1 MINELYRLTEAL
13 DQANIKIEHTHPKY
27 KLIPKV
33 TKKAPC
39 VHIIFDSGH
48 IYKVDNID
56 EEMATQIRKYG
67 SNQGTFPALNLAPL
81 YRLQEEAEKKA
92 VSDLIEEKSTDF
104 DIEKIRE
111 FCRVNNWGQKFRN
124 KYRISMQDV
133 PRELTGLFQKRGIK
147 FPALEV
153 LIEEIENFADPEL
166 LHAKLA
172 QAAFTMLEQKKG
184 ITLALQILFYPE
196 KASKSVEED
205 YGTLSV
211 VLDCR
216 KLINQGLSVAVASFT
231 STLNQKLLE
240 ADTEEKKET
249 AVKEMDAFGQNFVPI
264 EEPMPTVKLAAGFEV
279 SLRTMFRGQPCQ
291 SRYGRIENA
300 TYPISKDMRLKLQSA
315 LTWMSDIKHKD
326 ITWISTDKDE
336 ALFAYPEN
344 LRENMYS
351 MVSFCRRRNTP
362 EEKADGAV
370 KDKISKKSEFEAVAK
385 GFINEL
391 CKTKQPGTDPMTE
404 RIQYFVLRK
413 LDKARTK
420 VVYTYNTSP
429 MQIEHCSE
437 QWSMGCRNLPRFFFG
452 QPATLFP
459 LEVSGILNQIWKQ
472 DGKPSTDK
480 FKPIPRYHGM
490 QLLFGEELPVVRRDL
505 FILMN
510 NVANRGP
517 YLGKS
522 KIARRGYNSTQIMLL
537 RQTQNVLALMG
548 LLLYQLGIR
557 KENYMQEFPYLFG
570 QMLKVSD
577 DLHEM
582 YCKVMRGNDV
592 PNALAGSGLYAAGA
606 EQPYRTLSVLGQRMI
621 PYIEWAKSYRGK
633 GILKKDEESWRAGWY
648 LSLYEKIA
656 TKLYKAW
663 GSKTRFNEEEKA
675 QYFIGYLA
683 EYPKVG
689 KAAGQQDGEEVL
701 NIISETEDA
710 TWEKTNDHEGGNQN
724 G

>member
-13 DQANIKIEHTHPKY
+13 EQANIETERTHPKY

-39 VHIIFDSGH
+39 VHIVFDGGH
-48 IYKVDNID
+48 IYKVENI
-56 EEMATQIRKYG
+56 EKEMAAQIRKYG

-81 YRLQEEAEKKA
+81 YRLGDETEKKM
-92 VSDLIEEKSTDF
+92 VSDLIEGKSTGY
-104 DIEKIRE
+104 DIEIIHE
-111 FCRVNNWGQKFRN
+111 FCRTNNWGGKFRN
-124 KYRISMQDV
+124 KYRISMQDI
-133 PRELTGLFQKRGIK
+133 PRELAGLFQKNEIK
-147 FPALEV
+147 FPAFDD
-153 LIEEIENFADPEL
+153 LIGEIQFFADPEL
-166 LHAKLA
+166 LHAELA

-184 ITLALQILFYPE
+184 IALALQILFYPE
-196 KASKSVEED
+196 KAEKSVEED

-216 KLINQGLSVAVASFT
+216 KLMNQGVSVAAASFT
-231 STLNQKLLE
+231 SMMNQKLLE
-240 ADTEEKKET
+240 TDTGEKQET
-249 AVKEMDAFGQNFVPI
+249 AGKEMDAFGQAFVPV
-264 EEPMPTVKLAAGFEV
+264 EEPMPTVKLGAGFEV

-300 TYPISKDMRLKLQSA
+300 TYPISKEMRFKMQSA
-315 LTWMSDIKHKD
+315 LAWMSAAEHKE

-336 ALFAYPEN
+336 ALFAYPET

-351 MVSFCRRRNTP
+351 MVCFCRRRSMP
-362 EEKADGAV
+362 DDKADGTA
-370 KDKISKKSEFEAVAK
+370 KDKISKKSEFESAAK
-385 GFINEL
+385 EFINEL
-391 CKTKQPGTDPMTE
+391 CKTKQPGTDPMAE

-429 MQIEHCSE
+429 AQIEHCSE
-437 QWSMGCRNLPRFFFG
+437 QWSLGCRNLPRFFFG

-459 LEVSGILNQIWKQ
+459 LEVSNILNQIWRQ
-472 DGKPSTDK
+472 DGKLSTDK

-490 QLLFGEELPVVRRDL
+490 QLLFGEELPAVRRDL

-510 NVANRGP
+510 NVTNLGP

-522 KIARRGYNSTQIMLL
+522 KIARVGYNSSQILFL

-582 YCKVMRGNDV
+582 YCKVVRGNDV
-592 PNALAGSGLYAAGA
+592 PNALAGSGLYVAGA
-606 EQPYRTLSVLGQRMI
+606 EQPYKTLAVLGQRMI

-656 TKLYKAW
+656 TKLYAVW
-663 GSKTRFNEEEKA
+663 GNKTRFNEEEKA
-675 QYFIGYLA
+675 QYFTGYLA
-683 EYPKVG
+683 EYPKIG
-689 KAAGQQDGEEVL
+689 KAAGRKDGEQVS
-701 NIISETEDA
+701 NTVDGTEDDA
-710 TWEKTNDHEGGNQN
+710 QE
-724 G
+724 